1 MKRTLFQ
8 IAVVTLVGAG
18 TLATS
23 CPASADIGA
32 SKIIAGHKAPSTPW
46 VVQIETAGGRIP
58 AGFVEKC
65 TGVQV
70 NARWV
75 LTARH
80 CTEGITG
87 VNVYQS
93 KSTVAKGSAI
103 HGQQPVPA
111 PSGDL
116 ALIPLMT
123 PSPLRSYAPLDLE
136 AVARNRGEGTIMGFG
151 LHAHGAMSK
160 HLFMATVALS
170 GSRKDLA
177 SGEGQH
183 VTGIT
188 GASNHGDSGGPLIV
202 DGRVVGL
209 CSDGDTSH
217 PGSQIHAGSTFAL
230 LGQASSWIAA
240 TTGATRGP

>member
-1 MKRTLFQ
+1 MKRPLFR
-8 IAVVTLVGAG
+8 IAVAAMVGAA
-18 TLATS
+18 TLAAAS
-23 CPASADIGA
+23 PASADIGA
-32 SKIIAGHKAPSTPW
+32 SEIIAGHKAPPTPW

-70 NARWV
+70 NASWV

-93 KSTVAKGSAI
+93 NSTVAKGPAI
-103 HGQQPVPA
+103 HGQRPVPA

-116 ALIPLMT
+116 ALIPLAT
-123 PSPLRSYAPLDLE
+123 PSPLRSYAPLDLG

-151 LHAHGAMSK
+151 LHAHGAVSK

-170 GSRKDLA
+170 GARKDLA
-177 SGEGQH
+177 SAIGQH

-188 GASNHGDSGGPLIV
+188 GSSNHGDSGGPLIV
-202 DGRVVGL
+202 NGRVVGL

-217 PGSQIHAGSTFAL
+217 PGSQVHAGSTFAL
-230 LGQASSWIAA
+230 LGPASSWITTTTDA
-240 TTGATRGP
+240 TQGS